1 MSSAMHLVM
10 LMYGCIGVVA
20 SKNVLESSKFSSV
33 LVFGDS
39 TVDPGNNNYLLT
51 ISKANHFPY
60 GIDFPG
66 HVATGRFSNGK
77 LVSDFLAS
85 ALNIK
90 DTVPPFLNPDLSD
103 QELLTGVSF
112 ASGESGIDE
121 LTASLTN
128 VLSMD
133 QQLQY
138 FKAYTMKLKQI
149 VGEDQAMQRL
159 RDALVLISVGTNDFI
174 LNFHDFPSRRL
185 MFVTIDAY
193 QDYLLDK
200 LEVIIKELYDE
211 GCRNI
216 GVAGLPPL
224 GCVPLQMSLKFKI
237 DRQCLVHQNAD
248 SEKYNRKLAQRLS
261 LLQAT
266 LPQSKIVYGDLYH
279 PLLNL
284 YTHPQHYGMEVTN
297 RGCCGSGYLEV
308 IEICNAYTPLCSNHS
323 KYAFWDNVH
332 LTEASNS
339 YLADHLIRVALP
351 LFFK

>member
-1 MSSAMHLVM
+1 MCVYVCIYKRCDLKIAEMSSAMHLVM
-10 LMYGCIGVVA
+10 LMYGYIGVVA
-20 SKNVLESSKFSSV
+20 AKNLVESSKFSSI

-51 ISKANHFPY
+51 ISKANYFPY

-112 ASGESGIDE
+112 ASGESGIDDF
-121 LTASLTN
+121 TASLTN

-159 RDALVLISVGTNDFI
+159 QHALVLISVGTNDFI

-185 MFVTIDAY
+185 MFITIDAY

-200 LEVIIKELYDE
+200 FDVMIKVREE
-211 GCRNI
+211 IRN
-216 GVAGLPPL
+216 
-224 GCVPLQMSLKFKI
+224 S
-237 DRQCLVHQNAD
+237 
-248 SEKYNRKLAQRLS
+248 
-261 LLQAT
+261 
-266 LPQSKIVYGDLYH
+266 
-279 PLLNL
+279 
-284 YTHPQHYGMEVTN
+284 
-297 RGCCGSGYLEV
+297 
-308 IEICNAYTPLCSNHS
+308 
-323 KYAFWDNVH
+323 
-332 LTEASNS
+332 
-339 YLADHLIRVALP
+339 
-351 LFFK
+351 